1 MRRGADYA
9 LNKINSSWYGMSKLS
24 LIIPGLGK
32 AKMSAECQERTLL
45 TSACIN
51 KLITGPLRSERNGLI
66 AIYLR
71 L

>member
-32 AKMSAECQERTLL
+32 AKMSAECQEWTLPIHIDAMK
-45 TSACIN
+45 TSIHGEGQNVPAFF
-51 KLITGPLRSERNGLI
+51 KERS
-66 AIYLR
+66 
-71 L
+71 